1 MKENKINSVKN
12 RVQCNTIEKI
22 AKAMSGETRIRI
34 LCLIAK
40 QELNVGEIA
49 EALNL
54 TQSTT
59 SLSLEKMLNE
69 KLVTRR
75 RKGKFVYYS
84 ANKKRIEEFLRLIT
98 QTFLK

>member
-1 MKENKINSVKN
+1 MKENKVNSVKN
-12 RVQCNTIEKI
+12 RAQCNTIEKI
-22 AKAMSGETRIRI
+22 AKAMGGETRIRI

-54 TQSTT
+54 TQSTA
-59 SLSLEKMLNE
+59 SLSLEKLLNE
-69 KLVTRR
+69 KIVVRK

-84 ANKKRIEEFLRLIT
+84 TNKKRIEEFLKLIT
-98 QTFLK
+98 RIFLK

>member
-1 MKENKINSVKN
+1 MKENKLNSVKN
-12 RVQCNTIEKI
+12 KAKCNTIEKI
-22 AKAMSGETRIRI
+22 AKAISGETRIRI

-49 EALNL
+49 ETLNL

-59 SLSLEKMLNE
+59 SLSLEKLLNE

>member
-1 MKENKINSVKN
+1 MKVVKN
-12 RVQCNTIEKI
+12 RAQCNTIEKI
-22 AKAMSGETRIRI
+22 ARAIGGETRIRI

-49 EALNL
+49 KALNL

-59 SLSLEKMLNE
+59 SLSLEKLMNE
-69 KLVTRR
+69 GLVIKR
-75 RKGKFVYYS
+75 RKGKFVYYIT
-84 ANKKRIEEFLRLIT
+84 NRKRIEEFLKLIT

>member
-1 MKENKINSVKN
+1 MKENKINNVKN

-59 SLSLEKMLNE
+59 SLSLEKLLNE
-69 KLVTRR
+69 KLVTRK

-84 ANKKRIEEFLRLIT
+84 TNKKRIEEFLRLIT